1 MQKQTV
7 ILLIV
12 ALAAIA
18 AGSFLVPQ
26 LFEPAPAPVV
36 QWDTQDEV
44 EGAQEQQLDPDA
56 VETAAFERTEACLLY
71 TS

>member
-44 EGAQEQQLDPDA
+44 EGASGRP
-56 VETAAFERTEACLLY
+56 VEDGVR
-71 TS
+71 